1 MTKCKNCGFDVDAKD
16 NFCKKCGM
24 EVDHTIDPICTNCG
38 FMYGEGDK
46 FCKKCGTKIS
56 TIKSEEAGVEKSDFE
71 KSDFDKSDFDK
82 TKFDYR
88 KPYDQLYDD
97 VVDSSKKEIKS
108 ETKEEDKF
116 FTKEIK
122 DDFVSSSEK
131 DDREFNES
139 ELEVPS
145 FFGKSKKVISDM
157 FKDDKSDSKSDSKE
171 SIIEDKP
178 EQVTKE
184 QNFDKLNKVDNL
196 KEPENKDHTVLLPS
210 IEEYEQNSRFEN
222 RVVLSDEKKRLI
234 KESKEKADNINHEI
248 EKPEIEDSD
257 DALTFTQKLKLGNE
271 TDRSIENRKVRSSAR
286 KKKAPDVPDSET
298 EIKKE
303 KKVDDKKPFKWS
315 NLLIPVLVVLA
326 VCTFLYATL
335 SGLTDKK
342 RVIAKFENAIT
353 EENTESLANLVVSS
367 NENVDVSQE
376 TLKPFSKLMKND
388 QIYRSSLI
396 GAIKED
402 SSKLGID
409 ENYKSNRAYRLENV
423 GKKYLFFKDY
433 KVVVDPLRLS
443 VTAPEDAKYTIMD
456 KEISGNSE
464 NLTLLPGL
472 YDVDNKVNGEKYQIN
487 LSPTNEN
494 LQEGNLIVSLASL
507 TPVTQETPAVAEE
520 KPQEQPAETAPAEK
534 PVEKPAEDNKWAG
547 ETEFHI
553 DTTQKEATVY
563 INDENTN
570 LTVEQYNQI
579 PLKSVVSGDRIK
591 IGLEYPWGMGFSK
604 ETTLSGEALI
614 SLYVDMNNE
623 GTMNHIM
630 SRIEKMLKEDGMAR
644 RNMSMDGFTTI
655 IEPELST
662 TRDILQRGID
672 NGMTYYRVYDEL
684 QYDPSSFEIN
694 SGENG
699 AYTAYIG
706 GNLKF
711 HATEYPK
718 ESSMEDGYQPY
729 ELTQITGFNLT
740 YQPDKN
746 EWFISSW
753 GEADRAINL
762 ENPVV
767 HKIGE

>member
-1 MTKCKNCGFDVDAKD
+1 MTKCKNCGFEVDATD
-16 NFCKKCGM
+16 NFCKKCGT

-38 FMYGEGDK
+38 FEYAEGDK
-46 FCKKCGTKIS
+46 FCKKCGTKIEAVQS
-56 TIKSEEAGVEKSDFE
+56 GKPVSEKPE
-71 KSDFDKSDFDK
+71 FDKSDFDK
-82 TKFDYR
+82 SEFDKIKFDYK

-97 VVDSSKKEIKS
+97 VIDSSKEEVKTD
-108 ETKEEDKF
+108 TKKTEGF
-116 FTKEIK
+116 FK
-122 DDFVSSSEK
+122 SSESEK
-131 DDREFNES
+131 TFAKIENDDKEFSES

-145 FFGKSKKVISDM
+145 FFGKSKKVISEM
-157 FKDDKSDSKSDSKE
+157 FNYDTTDEK
-171 SIIEDKP
+171 INTEDKTEVVNKDSNIDKAFKP
-178 EQVTKE
+178 GNNQEQ
-184 QNFDKLNKVDNL
+184 
-196 KEPENKDHTVLLPS
+196 ENKDHTVLLPS
-210 IEEYEQNSRFEN
+210 IEEYEQSSRFEN

-234 KESKEKADNINHEI
+234 RESKEKADNINHEI
-248 EKPEIEDSD
+248 EKPEIEESD
-257 DALTFTQKLKLGNE
+257 DALTLTQKLKVGNE
-271 TDRSIENRKVRSSAR
+271 ADRSMENRKVRSSAR
-286 KKKAPDVPDSET
+286 KKKAPEETDSDVQKS
-298 EIKKE
+298 KE
-303 KKVDDKKPFKWS
+303 KKVDEKKPFKWS
-315 NLLIPVLVVLA
+315 NLLIPTLIVLA

-353 EENTESLANLVVSS
+353 EENTQSLTNLVVSS
-367 NENVDVSQE
+367 NENVAINEDA
-376 TLKPFSKLMKND
+376 LKPFSKLMKSD

-409 ENYKSNRAYRLENV
+409 ENYKSNRAYRLENT
-423 GKKYLFFKDY
+423 GKKFLFFKDY
-433 KVVVDPLRLS
+433 KVVVDPLQLS
-443 VTAPEDAKYTIMD
+443 VTAPEDAKYTLMD

-464 NLTLLPGL
+464 NMVLLPGL
-472 YDVDNKVNGEKYQIN
+472 YDVENKVNGEKYQIN

-494 LQEGNLIVSLASL
+494 LQDGNLIVSLSSL
-507 TPVTQETPAVAEE
+507 TPITQDNDVETEG
-520 KPQEQPAETAPAEK
+520 KPQEQPPETIPEDK
-534 PVEKPAEDNKWAG
+534 PVETPVQDSKWEG

-553 DTTQKEATVY
+553 DTTQKEAMVY

-591 IGLEYPWGMGFSK
+591 IGIEYPWGMGFSK
-604 ETTLSGEALI
+604 EMTLSGETLI
-614 SLYVDMNNE
+614 SLYVDMDNE

-684 QYDPSSFEIN
+684 QYDASSFVVN

-699 AYTAYIG
+699 SYTAYIG

-718 ESSMEDGYQPY
+718 DESMEDGYQPY
-729 ELTQITGFNLT
+729 ELTQLTGFNLT
-740 YQPDKN
+740 YLPVKN

-767 HKIGE
+767 HEIGE

>member
-1 MTKCKNCGFDVDAKD
+1 MTKCKNCGFEVDAKD
-16 NFCKKCGM
+16 NFCKKCGT

-38 FMYGEGDK
+38 FEYAEGDK
-46 FCKKCGTKIS
+46 FCKKCGTKIDA
-56 TIKSEEAGVEKSDFE
+56 IKSGQIESEKPEFG
-71 KSDFDKSDFDK
+71 KSDFDKSEFDK
-82 TKFDYR
+82 LKFDYK

-97 VVDSSKKEIKS
+97 VIESSKEEVKTDTKKTDGFFKS
-108 ETKEEDKF
+108 SESEKTFAKIESEDK
-116 FTKEIK
+116 
-122 DDFVSSSEK
+122 
-131 DDREFNES
+131 EFSES

-157 FKDDKSDSKSDSKE
+157 FKDDKTDEK
-171 SIIEDKP
+171 INAEDKTEVVDEDSNIDKAYKP
-178 EQVTKE
+178 GNTNEQ
-184 QNFDKLNKVDNL
+184 
-196 KEPENKDHTVLLPS
+196 ENKDHTVLLPS
-210 IEEYEQNSRFEN
+210 IEEYEQSSRFEN

-234 KESKEKADNINHEI
+234 RESKEKADNINHEI
-248 EKPEIEDSD
+248 EKPEIEESD
-257 DALTFTQKLKLGNE
+257 DALTLTQKLKVGNE
-271 TDRSIENRKVRSSAR
+271 ADRSMENRKVRSSAR
-286 KKKAPDVPDSET
+286 KKKVTEEPDSDVQ
-298 EIKKE
+298 KSKE
-303 KKVDDKKPFKWS
+303 KKVDGKKPFKWS
-315 NLLIPVLVVLA
+315 NLLIPILIVLA

-353 EENTESLANLVVSS
+353 EENTQSLTNLVVSS
-367 NENVDVSQE
+367 NENVVINEDA
-376 TLKPFSKLMKND
+376 LKPFSKLMKSD

-409 ENYKSNRAYRLENV
+409 ENYKSNRSYRLENT

-433 KVVVDPLRLS
+433 KVVVDPLQLS
-443 VTAPEDAKYTIMD
+443 VTASEDAKYTLMD

-464 NLTLLPGL
+464 NMVLLPGL
-472 YDVDNKVNGEKYQIN
+472 YDVENKVNGEKYQIN

-494 LQEGNLIVSLASL
+494 LQDGNLIVSLSSL
-507 TPVTQETPAVAEE
+507 TPIVQDSAAETEG
-520 KPQEQPAETAPAEK
+520 KPQEQPSETKPEDK
-534 PVEKPAEDNKWAG
+534 PVETPVQDSKWEG

-553 DTTQKEATVY
+553 DTTQKDAMVY

-591 IGLEYPWGMGFSK
+591 IGIEYPWGMGFSK
-604 ETTLSGEALI
+604 ETSLSGEALI
-614 SLYVDMNNE
+614 SLYVDMDNE

-630 SRIEKMLKEDGMAR
+630 TRIEKMLKEDGMAR

-684 QYDPSSFEIN
+684 QYDASSFVVN

-699 AYTAYIG
+699 SYTAYIG

-718 ESSMEDGYQPY
+718 DASMEDGYQPY
-729 ELTQITGFNLT
+729 ELTQLTGFNLT
-740 YQPDKN
+740 YLPDKN

>member
-1 MTKCKNCGFDVDAKD
+1 MTKCKNCGFEVDAKD

-24 EVDHTIDPICTNCG
+24 EVDHTIDPICINCG
-38 FMYGEGDK
+38 FEYAKGDK
-46 FCKKCGTKIS
+46 FCKKCGTKIDA
-56 TIKSEEAGVEKSDFE
+56 IESEREEIEKPTFDKSDY
-71 KSDFDKSDFDK
+71 DKSDFDK
-82 TKFDYR
+82 IKFDYK
-88 KPYDQLYDD
+88 KPYDELYDD
-97 VVDSSKKEIKS
+97 VIDSAKKEPKIDTKKVDGFFSKS
-108 ETKEEDKF
+108 EKEDINP
-116 FTKEIK
+116 IK
-122 DDFVSSSEK
+122 EK

-157 FKDDKSDSKSDSKE
+157 FKEDKSDVKKT
-171 SIIEDKP
+171 IIEDESEEIKKDEKNEKP
-178 EQVTKE
+178 IKVEHVKE
-184 QNFDKLNKVDNL
+184 Q
-196 KEPENKDHTVLLPS
+196 ESKDHTVLLPS
-210 IEEYEQNSRFEN
+210 IEEYEQSSRFEN

-234 KESKEKADNINHEI
+234 RESKEKADNINHEI
-248 EKPEIEDSD
+248 EKPEVDDSD
-257 DALTFTQKLKLGNE
+257 DALTLTQKLKLGNE
-271 TDRSIENRKVRSSAR
+271 SDRSMENRKVRSTAR
-286 KKKAPDVPDSET
+286 KKKSGETPDSSSQKT
-298 EIKKE
+298 KE
-303 KKVDDKKPFKWS
+303 KKVDEKKPFKWS
-315 NLLIPVLVVLA
+315 NLLIPVLIVLA

-353 EENTESLANLVVSS
+353 EENNDALRNLVISS
-367 NENVDVSQE
+367 DENVSISQD
-376 TLKPFSKLMKND
+376 TLKPFTKLMRTD

-409 ENYKSNRAYRLENV
+409 ENYKSNRAYRLENT

-433 KVVVDPLRLS
+433 KVVVDPLHLS
-443 VTAPEDAKYTIMD
+443 VTAPEDAKYTVME

-464 NLTLLPGL
+464 NMTLLPGI
-472 YDVDNKVNGEKYQIN
+472 YDVENKVNGERYQIN

-494 LQEGNLIVSLASL
+494 LQDGNLIVSLSSL
-507 TPVTQETPAVAEE
+507 TPVAQESAPETAE
-520 KPQEQPAETAPAEK
+520 KPQEQTAETPAEK
-534 PVEKPAEDNKWAG
+534 PAETPTQDNKWAG

-553 DTTQKEATVY
+553 DTTQKDATVY

-655 IEPELST
+655 IEPELNT
-662 TRDILQRGID
+662 TREILQRGID
-672 NGMTYYRVYDEL
+672 SGMTYYRVYDEL
-684 QYDPSSFEIN
+684 HYDPSSFEVN

-699 AYTAYIG
+699 TYTAFVG

-718 ESSMEDGYQPY
+718 DASIEDGYQPY
-729 ELTQITGFNLT
+729 ELSQITGFNLT
-740 YQPDKN
+740 YLPDKN
-746 EWFISSW
+746 EWFVSSW
-753 GEADRAINL
+753 GESDRLINL